1 MKNHEETT
9 IQILAHIIM
18 ICMSLFALFPFVL
31 LIISSFTDNES
42 AIINGYS
49 FVPKKW
55 SLEAYIYIL
64 REWRTLGRAYGVTVL
79 VTGLG
84 TTLSLLLTSM
94 LAYALSKDDLPGKN
108 ILIFFVVFTML
119 FNGGLVSTYF
129 VYSNIFKIRNTIWS
143 LIVPGLLMNGFT
155 IMLFRNYYRFNIPQ
169 SLFEVAKLD
178 GIGEATVFIRIVVP
192 LSLPIFAT
200 IGLMTAIAYWNDW
213 TNGLYYLTERGG
225 SHLYSIQNILNRI
238 NENIQFLANN
248 ASRMGGQTIDTS
260 QLPSTTIRMAVAAVG
275 IIPILVV
282 YPFFQKYFVRGIT
295 IGAVKE

>member
-1 MKNHEETT
+1 MKSPEETIT
-9 IQILAHIIM
+9 QVLAHTIM

-42 AIINGYS
+42 AIIYGYS
-49 FVPKKW
+49 FTPKKW
-55 SLEAYIYIL
+55 SLEAYTYIL
-64 REWRTLGRAYGVTVL
+64 REWRTLGRAYGITVL

-84 TTLSLLLTSM
+84 TALSLLFTSM

-108 ILIFFVVFTML
+108 ILLFFVVFTML

-129 VYSNIFKIRNTIWS
+129 VYSNIFKIRNTIWA

-155 IMLFRNYYRFNIPQ
+155 IMLFRNYYRSNIPQ
-169 SLFEVAKLD
+169 ALFEVAKLD
-178 GIGEATVFIRIVVP
+178 GIGEVTVFIRIVVP

-275 IIPILVV
+275 IIPILIV
-282 YPFFQKYFVRGIT
+282 YPFFQKYFVKGIT